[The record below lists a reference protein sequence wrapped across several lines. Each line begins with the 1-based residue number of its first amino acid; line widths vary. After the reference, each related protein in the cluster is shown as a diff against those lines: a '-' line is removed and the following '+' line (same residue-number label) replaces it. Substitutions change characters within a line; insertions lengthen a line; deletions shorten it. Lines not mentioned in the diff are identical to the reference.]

1 MHVNHLLYIKMKKIL
16 ITGAAGFIGFHLT
29 NLLIRNGYKVVGIDS
44 IEESYGREI
53 KNYRILNLKKN
64 KNFKFYKS
72 SINKIEKI
80 KEKIDL
86 IIHLAA
92 EAGVRKS
99 LLNPYFYIDQNIN
112 QTIRVFEYA
121 KNNNIKKIF
130 YASSSSVY
138 GNNNL
143 YPSHEKMS
151 ITKPLSIYGITKIAS
166 ENIGYYYKQ
175 IFNINSYGLRFFTVY
190 GPFGRPDMSIFIFFK
205 NILQNKTIYLNNF
218 GKNLR
223 DYTYVEDVTD
233 FILKLINKSKKQKN
247 FYDIFNIGG
256 KKNISLLKVIKL
268 IEKITNK
275 KAKLK
280 LVKKNKLDPYNSLA
294 SMNKLEKF
302 VKFKKSTK
310 FEKGLKITF
319 NWIKDYLKTNK
330 SS

>member
-1 MHVNHLLYIKMKKIL
+1 MKKIL

-29 NLLIRNGYKVVGIDS
+29 KLLLKNRYHVIGIDS
-44 IEESYGREI
+44 IEKSYGRKI
-53 KNYRILNLKKN
+53 KNYRILNLKKEN
-64 KNFKFYKS
+64 NFKFYKL
-72 SINKIEKI
+72 SISKIDKI
-80 KEKIDL
+80 REKIDL

-121 KNNNIKKIF
+121 KKRNIKKIF

-138 GNNNL
+138 GNNNI
-143 YPSHEKMS
+143 YPSNEKMN

-166 ENIGYYYKQ
+166 ENIAYYYNE
-175 IFNINSYGLRFFTVY
+175 IFKINSYGLRFFTVY

-205 NILQNKTIYLNNF
+205 NILENKKITLNNY

-223 DYTYVEDVTD
+223 DYTYIDDVTH
-233 FILKLINKSKKQKN
+233 FILKLISKSKKQKKFFN
-247 FYDIFNIGG
+247 IFNIGG
-256 KKNISLLKVIKL
+256 KRNISLLKVIKL
-268 IEKITNK
+268 IEKISKK

-280 LVKKNKLDPYNSLA
+280 LVEKNKLDPFNSLA
-294 SMNKLEKF
+294 SMKKLEKF

-310 FEKGLKITF
+310 IEDGLNTTF
-319 NWIKDYLKTNK
+319 HWIKKYLKV
-330 SS
+330 

>member
-1 MHVNHLLYIKMKKIL
+1 MKKIL
-16 ITGAAGFIGFHLT
+16 ITGGAGFIGFHLA
-29 NLLIRNGYKVVGIDS
+29 NLLLKNGYKVVGIDS
-44 IEESYGREI
+44 IEESYGKKI
-53 KNYRILNLKKN
+53 KKHRISNLKKN
-64 KNFKFYKS
+64 RNFKFYKS

-121 KNNNIKKIF
+121 KKNNIKKVF

-143 YPSHEKMS
+143 YPSHEKMK

-166 ENIGYYYKQ
+166 ENIAYYYKQ

-233 FILKLINKSKKQKN
+233 FIFKLINKSKKQKN

-256 KKNISLLKVIKL
+256 KKNISLLNVIKL

-280 LVKKNKLDPYNSLA
+280 LVKKNKLDPFNSLA

-310 FEKGLKITF
+310 IENGLKITF
-319 NWIKDYLKTNK
+319 NWIKDYLKD
-330 SS
+330 S

>member
-1 MHVNHLLYIKMKKIL
+1 MKKIL
-16 ITGAAGFIGFHLT
+16 ITGAAGFIGFHLA
-29 NLLIRNGYKVVGIDS
+29 NLLLKNGYKVVGIDS
-44 IEESYGREI
+44 IEESYGKKI
-53 KNYRILNLKKN
+53 KKHRISNLKKN
-64 KNFKFYKS
+64 RNFKFYKS

-121 KNNNIKKIF
+121 KKNNIKKVF

-143 YPSHEKMS
+143 YPSHEKMK

-166 ENIGYYYKQ
+166 ENIAYYYKQ

-233 FILKLINKSKKQKN
+233 FIFKLINKSKKQKN

-256 KKNISLLKVIKL
+256 KKNISLLNVIKL

-280 LVKKNKLDPYNSLA
+280 LVKKNKLDPFNSLA

-310 FEKGLKITF
+310 IEKGLKITF
-319 NWIKDYLKTNK
+319 NWIRDYLKD
-330 SS
+330 S

>member
-1 MHVNHLLYIKMKKIL
+1 MKKIL
-16 ITGAAGFIGFHLT
+16 ITGAAGFIGFHLS
-29 NLLIRNGYKVVGIDS
+29 NLLLKKGFNIVGIDS
-44 IEESYGREI
+44 IEESYGKTI
-53 KNYRILNLKKN
+53 KKQRILSLNKN

-72 SINKIEKI
+72 SINQIDKI
-80 KEKIDL
+80 KSKIDL

-99 LLNPYFYIDQNIN
+99 LLNPYYYIDQNIN

-121 KNNNIKKIF
+121 RKNKINKVF

-138 GNNNL
+138 GNNNI
-143 YPSHEKMS
+143 YPSNEKMS
-151 ITKPLSIYGITKIAS
+151 ITKPLSIYGVTKIAS
-166 ENIGYYYKQ
+166 ENIAYYYKQ

-205 NILQNKTIYLNNF
+205 NILQNKTIYLNNY

-280 LVKKNKLDPYNSLA
+280 LVKKNKLDPFNSLA
-294 SMNKLEKF
+294 SMKKLEKF

-310 FEKGLKITF
+310 IEDGLKITF
-319 NWIKDYLKTNK
+319 NWIKKYLKI
-330 SS
+330 

>member
-1 MHVNHLLYIKMKKIL
+1 MKKIL
-16 ITGAAGFIGFHLT
+16 ITGAAGFIGFHLS
-29 NLLIRNGYKVVGIDS
+29 NLLLKKGFNIVGIDS
-44 IEESYGREI
+44 IEESYGKAI
-53 KNYRILNLKKN
+53 KKQRIFSLNKN

-72 SINKIEKI
+72 SINQIDKI
-80 KEKIDL
+80 KGKIDL

-121 KNNNIKKIF
+121 RKNKINKVF

-138 GNNNL
+138 GNNNI
-143 YPSHEKMS
+143 YPSNEKMS

-166 ENIGYYYKQ
+166 ENIAYYYKE

-205 NILQNKTIYLNNF
+205 NILQNKLITLNNY

-223 DYTYVEDVTD
+223 DYTYVDDVTM
-233 FILKLINKSKKQKN
+233 FIEKLIKKSINQKKFFN
-247 FYDIFNIGG
+247 IFNIGG
-256 KKNISLLKVIKL
+256 KRNISLLNVIKL
-268 IEKITNK
+268 IEKITDK

-280 LVKKNKLDPYNSLA
+280 LVEKNKLDPFNSLA
-294 SMNKLEKF
+294 SMKKLEKF
-302 VKFKKSTK
+302 VNFKKSTK
-310 FEKGLKITF
+310 IEDGLKITF
-319 NWIKDYLKTNK
+319 SWIKTYLKN
-330 SS
+330 

>member
-1 MHVNHLLYIKMKKIL
+1 MKKIL